1 MNEIPVII
9 ESVRMFANGWSLMS
23 CNLNPYSELYSDA
36 LEEMVQPYIDKKYH
50 TFTVTGTIPEDM
62 GNMQGGQ
69 FVFIGD
75 FCTHPKYGNQFKAD
89 FFYQDVPATEDG
101 LICFL
106 MSLPNIK
113 ESRSKAIVSKFGV
126 QGTFDILNNDIYRL
140 TEINGITVHRIPAIE
155 KAWQEKKCLREL
167 YEFLVEHGI
176 SHKFA
181 EAIYK
186 KWGPLAK
193 QVIIENPYRFVEL
206 RGVGFVTADKLAH
219 QIMDVV
225 SNEFRTIACLKYI
238 LEDFV
243 NQNSNLC
250 IPYEQLKSKLKEII
264 SECDIALGN
273 QPNNMCVDLIPHCIK
288 TNLDVFMAVKDL
300 ETKITY
306 VYLKDIWDKEVF
318 ISRELYKR
326 SKSDHNKGECSENDI
341 EKAEKGLSLF
351 YDREI
356 KLDETQIQ
364 GIRTA
369 FDHKVSVITGGGG
382 TGKSTICRCIFELA
396 QEKEL
401 SIRMMSPT
409 GKAAQVLEAKT
420 GCGASTIHRGLKMV
434 PGEDLPREDIVEDIL
449 LIDEASMC
457 GVDTMYAMLKAME
470 SNIWGNIVFVGDKN
484 QLPSV
489 APGNF
494 LSDIIESG
502 CANVVTLDK
511 IHRQSEDSYI
521 SLLANDIAKGK
532 VVGIPVNATDIKWHN
547 IDVDNFDADILRFV
561 DNYLKKGNSIEDLQ
575 IMSPMKKG
583 LCGVYKI
590 NEIVQKRMAIVNGTN
605 DHGMKYKFT
614 EFFVGDRVIQVE
626 NDYDKMVFNGDMGVI
641 TDLGEKVVDSKKSDK
656 KEKFI
661 TVSFYGDEISFYG
674 DEIEQIHLAWA
685 ITVHKFQ
692 GSQCPNILLV
702 LASEASM
709 MMSKELVYTAFTRA
723 EKQLDIFGNNS
734 VFRNAPTK
742 SAIRKRYTNFTRI
755 VDSFKQNKKILSL
768 LGQK

>member
-1 MNEIPVII
+1 MELPVIVERI
-9 ESVRMFANGWSLMS
+9 SSFPSGWALMS
-23 CNLNPYSELYSDA
+23 CNLNPYSELYSDD
-36 LEEMVQPYIDKKYH
+36 LEEMVKPYIDKKYH

-75 FCTHPKYGNQFKAD
+75 FCTHPKYGSQFKSD
-89 FFYQDVPATEDG
+89 FFYQDVPATEEG
-101 LICFL
+101 LTCFL

-113 ESRSKAIVSKFGV
+113 ESRSKAIVSRFGV
-126 QGTFDILNNDIYRL
+126 QGTFDILNNDIYKL

-176 SHKFA
+176 SYKFA

-186 KWGPLAK
+186 KWGPK
-193 QVIIENPYRFVEL
+193 SKEIILENPYRFVEL
-206 RGVGFVTADKLAH
+206 RGVGFITADKLAH

-225 SNEFRTIACLKYI
+225 SNEFRTVACLKYI

-243 NQNSNLC
+243 NKNSNLC

-264 SECDIALGN
+264 GECDVALGN
-273 QPNNMCVDLIPHCIK
+273 KQNDICVDLIPSCIK
-288 TNLDVFMAVKDL
+288 SNLDIFMAVKDL

-306 VYLKDIWDKEVF
+306 VYIKDIWEKEVF
-318 ISRELYKR
+318 VAKELYKR
-326 SKSDHNKGECSENDI
+326 SKSDHHKSECSDQDI
-341 EKAEKGLSLF
+341 VKSEKGLSLF
-351 YDREI
+351 YGKDI

-420 GCGASTIHRGLKMV
+420 GCGASTIHRGLKMI
-434 PGEDLPREDIVEDIL
+434 PGDDLPREDIVEDIL

-470 SNIWGNIVFVGDKN
+470 ANIWGNIVFVGDKN

-547 IDVDNFDADILRFV
+547 IDVDNFSTDVLSFV
-561 DNYLKKGNSIEDLQ
+561 DNYLKKGNSIDNLQ

-583 LCGVYKI
+583 SCGVYTI
-590 NEIVQKRMAIVNGTN
+590 NEVVQKRMAEINGTS
-605 DHGMKYKFT
+605 DHGMKYKFSN
-614 EFFVGDRVIQVE
+614 FFVGDRVIQVE
-626 NDYDKMVFNGDMGVI
+626 NDYEKMVFNGDMGVI

-656 KEKFI
+656 KEKFV

-742 SAIRKRYTNFTRI
+742 SAIRKRYTNFTRL
-755 VDSFKQNKKILSL
+755 VDSFNQNKKILSL

>member
-1 MNEIPVII
+1 MELPII
-9 ESVRMFANGWSLMS
+9 VEHIRSFANGWSLMS
-23 CNLNPYSELYSDA
+23 CNLNPYSELYSDE
-36 LEEMVQPYIDKKYH
+36 LEAMVQPYIDKKYH

-62 GNMQGGQ
+62 CNMEGGQ

-101 LICFL
+101 LTCFL

-264 SECDIALGN
+264 GECDVALGN
-273 QPNNMCVDLIPHCIK
+273 KPNDMCVDLIPHCIK
-288 TNLDVFMAVKDL
+288 SNLDVFMAVKDL

-306 VYLKDIWDKEVF
+306 VYLKDIWEKEVF
-318 ISRELYKR
+318 ISKELYKR
-326 SKSDHNKGECSENDI
+326 SKSDHRKSECGDNDI
-341 EKAEKGLSLF
+341 AKAEKGLSLF
-351 YDREI
+351 CGKDI
-356 KLDETQIQ
+356 KLDETQMQ

-382 TGKSTICRCIFELA
+382 TGKSSICRCIFELA

-547 IDVDNFDADILRFV
+547 IDVDNFESDILKFV

-590 NEIVQKRMAIVNGTN
+590 NEIVQRRMATVNGTN

-641 TDLGEKVVDSKKSDK
+641 TDLGEKIKDSKKSDK

-692 GSQCPNILLV
+692 GSQCPNILLI

-755 VDSFKQNKKILSL
+755 VDSFKQNKRILSL